1 MEQAAQLHKEI
12 QAVLLV
18 MDSLVAMLNGIRN
31 ILAVVAVVLE
41 QLVQLEHLRVDY
53 LMAALVAHIA
63 FQEHQ
68 HFMQVVVAAV
78 Q

>member
-1 MEQAAQLHKEI
+1 MAQVVQLHKEI

-18 MDSLVAMLNGIRN
+18 MDSLVVMLNGIRN
-31 ILAVVAVVLE
+31 TLVAVAVVLA

-63 FQEHQ
+63 FQAVQ
-68 HFMQVVVAAV
+68 HFMQVAAV
-78 Q
+78 AVQ